1 MVFNYLHLCRDS
13 RYKSSIDNSPI
24 YSIIDPTNAQMGKSN
39 AGHLLFRELPD
50 DARQQAARRG
60 ILPEQPAE
68 GRYMG
73 RLLSRAGGG
82 R

>member
-1 MVFNYLHLCRDS
+1 MEMSYAIG
-13 RYKSSIDNSPI
+13 RYEQ
-24 YSIIDPTNAQMGKSN
+24 A
-39 AGHLLFRELPD
+39 AELLP
-50 DARQQAARRG
+50 ARWQQAARRG

>member
-1 MVFNYLHLCRDS
+1 MEMSYAIG
-13 RYKSSIDNSPI
+13 RYEQAAEP
-24 YSIIDPTNAQMGKSN
+24 
-39 AGHLLFRELPD
+39 LP
-50 DARQQAARRG
+50 ARWQQAARRG

-73 RLLSRAGGG
+73 RLLSSAGGG